1 MRSYSEPLRQLV
13 VDHVSLGPTKRSATV
28 KQPSDLDSAAPPG
41 PCSLMKLELAHTGCD
56 LLDIQI
62 LHRLFPNLRE
72 VRVREYIDPNNYID
86 DHQEAQGIQL
96 EEADMLQ
103 HHLRQ
108 AELREGCLE
117 SAALSSIVTFI
128 DL

>member
-1 MRSYSEPLRQLV
+1 MRSSGSLRELV
-13 VDHVSLGPTKRSATV
+13 VDHISLGPTKRSAAV

-41 PCSLMKLELAHTGCD
+41 PCNLRSLELAHTGCD

-62 LHRLFPNLRE
+62 LHRLFPNLRDI
-72 VRVREYIDPNNYID
+72 RIREYIDPNNYID

-96 EEADMLQ
+96 EEADMLA

-117 SAALSSIVTFI
+117 SPALSSIVTFI